1 MTNAT
6 RVETKKSSIEV
17 SRVYKSD
24 FQKEG
29 SETCELKQTVVV
41 HSFYPSKSV
50 KSNLGDNLF
59 SAAEFTGYAEQEFK
73 QERTDVAWIIV
84 PKGTT
89 VDTVTEMLA
98 KVDKA
103 TLYRI
108 ISNKPIL
115 TDNQKYSIA
124 QGLKTMDDYA
134 DAQVMRYGQDTE
146 DHKEGE
152 LVLDSNGKPQYKA
165 CFFSKEA
172 KADID
177 LRTSDPADVF
187 HSVSIYAELNNEVLV
202 GQTM

>member
-6 RVETKKSSIEV
+6 RVETKKSPIEV

-24 FQKEG
+24 FQKIG

-59 SAAEFTGYAEQEFK
+59 AASEFGYEEQEFK

-84 PKGTT
+84 PTGTT
-89 VDTVTEMLA
+89 VETVKEMLS
-98 KVDKA
+98 KVDKS

-108 ISNKPIL
+108 ISNRPIL
-115 TDNQKYSIA
+115 TDNQKYSIT

-134 DAQVMRYGQDTE
+134 DAQVMRYGKDTE
-146 DHKEGE
+146 DHNEGD

-177 LRTSDPADVF
+177 LRTSDPTDVF
-187 HSVSIYAELNNEVLV
+187 HSVSIYAELNSEVLAA
-202 GQTM
+202 QTL

>member
-6 RVETKKSSIEV
+6 RTETKKSAIEV
-17 SRVYKSD
+17 SRIYKSD

-29 SETCELKQTVVV
+29 SETCELKQTVTVL
-41 HSFYPSKSV
+41 SYYPSKSV
-50 KSNLGDNLF
+50 KSDLGDNLF
-59 SAAEFTGYAEQEFK
+59 DANDFGYSEKEFK

-89 VDTVTEMLA
+89 VDTVKAMLA

-115 TDNQKYSIA
+115 TDNQKYAIT
-124 QGLKTMDDYA
+124 QGLKTMDDFA
-134 DAQVMRYGQDTE
+134 DAQVVRYGSSIE
-146 DHKEGE
+146 GHEEGE
-152 LVLDSNGKPQYKA
+152 LVLDSNGKVQYKA
-165 CFFSKEA
+165 TFFSKEA

-187 HSVSIYAELNNEVLV
+187 HSVSIYAELNSEVLATQV
-202 GQTM
+202 L